1 METTSALAQQVMTLT
16 GIQTEEEAINQALR
30 EYIQHSIQKEI
41 LSYAG
46 TGIWEGN
53 LEEMRATR

>member
-1 METTSALAQQVMTLT
+1 METTSALARQVMTLT

-30 EYIQHSIQKEI
+30 EYIRHLVQKEI
-41 LSYAG
+41 LSYEG

>member
-1 METTSALAQQVMTLT
+1 METTSALARQVMTLT
-16 GIQTEEEAINQALR
+16 GIQTEVEAINQALR
-30 EYIQHSIQKEI
+30 EYIRHSVQKEI